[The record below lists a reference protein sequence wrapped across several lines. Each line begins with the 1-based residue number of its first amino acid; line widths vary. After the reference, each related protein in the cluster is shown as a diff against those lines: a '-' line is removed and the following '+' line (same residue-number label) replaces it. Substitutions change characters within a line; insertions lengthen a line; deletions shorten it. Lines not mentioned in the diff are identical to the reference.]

1 MIVFGRTASSRVL
14 RHFWKD
20 RKKAVFLCFHCVNW
34 RIENTASDGPI
45 ENFQIFCCGASVRF
59 WQYAREG
66 ADHLWR
72 KNPPRN
78 LSISLV
84 GDEQLDRVTGG

>member
-34 RIENTASDGPI
+34 RIENTASDGLI
-45 ENFQIFCCGASVRF
+45 ENFRIFCCG
-59 WQYAREG
+59 
-66 ADHLWR
+66 
-72 KNPPRN
+72 
-78 LSISLV
+78 SISPVLAVRPRRRGSLV
-84 GDEQLDRVTGG
+84 EKESAQKLVD

>member
-59 WQYAREG
+59 WQYAP
-66 ADHLWR
+66 
-72 KNPPRN
+72 NPPRN
-78 LSISLV
+78 LSVSLV
-84 GDEQLDRVTGG
+84 ADEQLDRVTGG